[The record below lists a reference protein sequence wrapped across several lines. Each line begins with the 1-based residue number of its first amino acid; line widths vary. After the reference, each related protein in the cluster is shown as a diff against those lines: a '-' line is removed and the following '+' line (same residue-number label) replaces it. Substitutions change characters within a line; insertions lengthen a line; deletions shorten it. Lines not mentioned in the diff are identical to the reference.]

1 MDFVFALAGLG
12 GGLMIGLAIN
22 WERFVRLDQL
32 KVGRVYRTCGK
43 PVWFGDECY
52 TLVTDEEG
60 RKYPLL
66 SRHALPPVWHLKRRW
81 NGERYPEAVGNCSAG
96 ISQRV

>member
-1 MDFVFALAGLG
+1 MDIIWAIAAFG

-22 WERFVRLDQL
+22 WDHFVRLDQL

-52 TLVTDEEG
+52 ALVMDG
-60 RKYPLL
+60 QGKKYPLR
-66 SRHALPPVWHLKRRW
+66 SRYALPPVWRLKRRW
-81 NGERYPEAVGNCSAG
+81 NGERYPEAAGNFSAG
-96 ISQRV
+96 VSQRA